1 MNGLLISV
9 DYGIAS
15 GDGSKMQSL
24 TLNVNHKILGPKFCG
39 NSIVY
44 SVFLAA

>member
-15 GDGSKMQSL
+15 GDGSKMQPL
-24 TLNVNHKILGPKFCG
+24 TLNVNHKILGPKFRV
-39 NSIVY
+39 NFIVH
-44 SVFLAA
+44 SVFLVA